1 MFGSGGACK
10 AFLGLQRMATMLPE
24 APVTSGIARSGGVN
38 PARAQVG
45 SDDTGGWPAHP
56 FEAALRLD
64 WPALAG
70 AEAAPAGAEATE
82 PEAREADC

>member
-1 MFGSGGACK
+1 MF
-10 AFLGLQRMATMLPE
+10 PE
-24 APVTSGIARSGGVN
+24 APITCGIAKSGGVN

-45 SDDTGGWPAHP
+45 SDDTGGCPAHP
-56 FEAALRLD
+56 FEAALRVD

-82 PEAREADC
+82 PESREAGC